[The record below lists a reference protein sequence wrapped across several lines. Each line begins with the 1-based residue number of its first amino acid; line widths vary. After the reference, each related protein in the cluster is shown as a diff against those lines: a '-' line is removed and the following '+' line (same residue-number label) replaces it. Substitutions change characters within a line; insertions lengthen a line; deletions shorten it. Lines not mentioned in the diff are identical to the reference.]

1 MTFAFCPSHGSALS
15 PTKSFSPN
23 ARYKPV
29 LRCPLRRPRVAVFA
43 STLPPSDTH
52 SDTDTVTI
60 LEQTPRGPRL
70 YVADTRL
77 KSCDVFEDLSLWPGA
92 GREPVAEASA
102 NGPGLPGG
110 VLGRLFQAVM
120 LPTGYPATVSPE
132 FIPYALCVVG
142 RNAFRKASY
151 VLGTSALLTAL
162 GGISSGAGLSV
173 SVAVNWVLKDGLGF
187 GAKLSVST
195 YVGRE

>member
-1 MTFAFCPSHGSALS
+1 MAFAFCPSHGSFLS
-15 PTKSFSPN
+15 PTKSLSPN
-23 ARYKPV
+23 ARYKP
-29 LRCPLRRPRVAVFA
+29 LFRCPLHRPRVAVCT
-43 STLPPSDTH
+43 STPPPSDTH
-52 SDTDTVTI
+52 SDTNTITI
-60 LEQTPRGPRL
+60 LEQTPRGSRL

-77 KSCDVFEDLSLWPGA
+77 KSCDVFEDLSLWPSA
-92 GREPVAEASA
+92 GRERDVEASA
-102 NGPGLPGG
+102 NGPALPGG
-110 VLGRLFQAVM
+110 VFGRFFQAVM

-132 FIPYALCVVG
+132 FIRYALCVVG

-195 YVGRE
+195 YVRRE